1 LPRGHGGRAMGIFDP
16 FGSKDKAKKSAA
28 AKRTAAPAAAAA
40 ADTDSSAKTAVS
52 AVGGESRTAGSTP
65 SSSQPSSVAR
75 GPTAAAFSEDAAETP
90 RAGPPGTAA
99 QPSGASTGR
108 PSPDRSRSGAPP
120 SQLSAAAAAT
130 TPRASTTPART
141 GVAPYRTAA
150 TPVRTAVAVVA
161 ATSRRSPT
169 AAAAAAAASAAP
181 ANLASSQALAVETE
195 TAALREALG
204 AQQAESDALRQEL
217 VLRESVTKAL
227 RAGADADNS
236 KAEAQ
241 RAKMA
246 AMLSEQQDQIRMA
259 DFSTAVART
268 RALLSRRAS
277 EDLGGALRRWAVAA
291 TALSISLGTASRT
304 SPSVTYALPLKPPT
318 LTAMGSTAGP
328 LAAVSFVV
336 GAGSALEVSSV
347 RLSPGRLL
355 MRARDGNG
363 KPIGDWAIAFDSASA
378 FGKVQGSSVPTIA
391 PLLRGQGPPG
401 SEFRYEFAAVTVGS
415 SAEKAQP
422 IVKGTKR
429 TSKGG
434 TAASSTMAVTFRLW
448 HGLELAPGVM
458 PPPGAGV
465 ALSPVPPDAFFNAA
479 GTAPH
484 AAAAATPV
492 VATAGV
498 GRPRLSGTSNSSV
511 SSRPPIAGVAHA
523 LTAHRGSGIPAR
535 KRSPA
540 RAPSSLANT
549 RAMVAHPSLQ
559 TRPWSATLPPGGY
572 PLAAE
577 ASGSSGGELNGGSKD
592 VERLGERV
600 FAWSGGRGGVV
611 LSAASKL
618 PRPSPTTGTVHL
630 RQHHD
635 HSSAISAG
643 VVSAQDAALAAAFL
657 TYESSSHQRG
667 KIRALSLRGALHA
680 AGLPLHG
687 PGARQ
692 ILHEEESGLGPNATL
707 DYHAVAR
714 IARRLREAQASAL

>member
-1 LPRGHGGRAMGIFDP
+1 MGIFDP

-241 RAKMA
+241 RAKK
-246 AMLSEQQDQIRMA
+246 
-259 DFSTAVART
+259 
-268 RALLSRRAS
+268 
-277 EDLGGALRRWAVAA
+277 DLGGALRRWAVAA

-611 LSAASKL
+611 LSAAGLFRCAGHRPATHTHTHQADTARGREWARPQRHARL
-618 PRPSPTTGTVHL
+618 PRRRAHRPPAARG
-630 RQHHD
+630 
-635 HSSAISAG
+635 SS
-643 VVSAQDAALAAAFL
+643 F
-657 TYESSSHQRG
+657 
-667 KIRALSLRGALHA
+667 RAL
-680 AGLPLHG
+680 
-687 PGARQ
+687 
-692 ILHEEESGLGPNATL
+692 
-707 DYHAVAR
+707 
-714 IARRLREAQASAL
+714 